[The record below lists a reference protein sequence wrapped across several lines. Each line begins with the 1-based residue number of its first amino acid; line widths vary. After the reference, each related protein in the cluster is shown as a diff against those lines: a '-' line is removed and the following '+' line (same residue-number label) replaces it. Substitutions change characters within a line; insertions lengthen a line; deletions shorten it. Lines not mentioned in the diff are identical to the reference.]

1 MADTPP
7 VIASDTTQS
16 FGDLSQFLR
25 QDMADEE
32 SRQLR
37 DSIDLL
43 GQRINAAVRV
53 RRMRRDT
60 ATIGLHAAALAQG
73 VCEHQYFLRGLG
85 DTWQALYELGAYQ
98 RDLLAL
104 QRAINIWQKA
114 LDARSPHEGGI
125 FDRMEQLTCR
135 ILGEGAVLL
144 DLSRQSNG
152 LFGEGAPP
160 AVVPVPRPVPSWWV
174 RLRRWWRQVRH

>member
-1 MADTPP
+1 MADIPP
-7 VIASDTTQS
+7 VIAADTTRS
-16 FGDLSQFLR
+16 FGDMSQFLR
-25 QDMADEE
+25 QDMVDEE

-60 ATIGLHAAALAQG
+60 STIAFHAAALARG
-73 VCEHQYFLRGLG
+73 VREHQHFLMGLG
-85 DTWQALYELGAYQ
+85 STWQALYELGAYQ

-104 QRAINIWQKA
+104 QHSIEIWQKA

-125 FDRMEQLTCR
+125 FDRMERLTCR
-135 ILGEGAVLL
+135 TLGEGAVLL
-144 DLSRQSNG
+144 DLSRQSDG
-152 LFGEGAPP
+152 LLGEAES
-160 AVVPVPRPVPSWWV
+160 AVLAAIPHTAPSWWMC
-174 RLRRWWRQVRH
+174 LRGWWRRVRH